1 MAKRPGP
8 VGGAPRETT
17 VSGSAQRTGELLF
30 VGLGL
35 HDEQDLSRR
44 AFEALRGCDE
54 VFAEEYTSVLA
65 AGSLDRLSAELEKPI
80 RTVDRA
86 ELEAEERILAPL
98 GEGRRVAL
106 LVAGDPF
113 AATTHVALRIS
124 AERRGH
130 RWSYY
135 PNASILH
142 AASGYL
148 GLQPYRFGRTVSL
161 PFPEPGFAPTSP
173 IEAIGRNRSQGLHT
187 LVLLDLR
194 PSEGRFLTADQAL
207 HVLQERDPLGV
218 HVPLDADLAVVAR
231 VGGPDAAAWF
241 ARRQDLLSAE
251 FGPPLHALVVPAPEL
266 HFEETEALRR
276 FRWPRSGSKA
286 STS

>member
-1 MAKRPGP
+1 MRPGP
-8 VGGAPRETT
+8 VGGEPRGWK
-17 VSGSAQRTGELLF
+17 VSGSGKRTGELLF

-44 AFEALRGCDE
+44 AVDALRGCDE
-54 VFAEEYTSVLA
+54 LFAEEYTSVLA
-65 AGSLDRLSAELEKPI
+65 PGSLDRLSTEIGKPI
-80 RTVDRA
+80 HRVDRV
-86 ELEAEERILAPL
+86 ELEAEEQVLAPL
-98 GEGRRVAL
+98 DKGRRVAL

-113 AATTHVALRIS
+113 AATTHVALRVA

-130 RWSYY
+130 RWTYF

-148 GLQPYRFGRTVSL
+148 GLPPYRFGRTVSL

-194 PSEGRFLTADQAL
+194 PSEGRFLTADRAL
-207 HVLQERDPLGV
+207 AVLHERDPLGV
-218 HVPLDADLAVVAR
+218 HVPLDAEIGVVAR
-231 VGGPDAAAWF
+231 VGAPDAAAWF
-241 ARRQDLLSAE
+241 GRRQDLLAAE

-266 HFEETEALRR
+266 HFEETEALQR
-276 FRWPRSGSKA
+276 FRWPRPGPTA
-286 STS
+286 APV

>member
-1 MAKRPGP
+1 MSPGP
-8 VGGAPRETT
+8 VARPPREAT
-17 VSGSAQRTGELLF
+17 VSGTVGRTGELLF

-35 HDEQDLSRR
+35 HDERDLSRH
-44 AFEALRGCDE
+44 ALEALRSCDV

-65 AGSLDRLSAELEKPI
+65 PGSLDRLAAELGKSI
-80 RTVDRA
+80 ARVGRA

-98 GEGRRVAL
+98 SGG
-106 LVAGDPF
+106 P
-113 AATTHVALRIS
+113 HVALRVS

-173 IEAIGRNRSQGLHT
+173 IEAIGRNRAQGLHT

-194 PSEGRFLTADQAL
+194 PSEGRFLTADRAL
-207 HVLQERDPLGV
+207 ALLHERDPLGV
-218 HVPLDADLAVVAR
+218 HLPLDAELAVVAR
-231 VGGPDAAAWF
+231 VGAPEADGWF
-241 ARRQDLLSAE
+241 GRREDLYSAE

-266 HFEETEALRR
+266 HFEETEALERY
-276 FRWPRSGSKA
+276 RWPRSRPTPGPA
-286 STS
+286 